1 MKYTD
6 YYAALG
12 VDRQATQAEIKQA
25 YRKLAHKYHPDISKD
40 AEGESKF
47 KEVAEAYRVL
57 KDEEKRAEY
66 DQLGVH
72 KAGEEFS
79 PRGSSGDYSQYAQ
92 QYGDTDASF
101 ADVDMADLMAAF
113 AAARNGGA
121 GGGGSGG
128 HAGGFSRQPWPQ
140 DGQDFEIEEPVT
152 LEQMYAGSEID
163 VSVSLPEADAQGM
176 LHRVPRT
183 FRVKV
188 PKGAEDG
195 QRLRLPGK
203 GGPGAQG
210 GKQGD
215 LYIVMRVLPHPLYRV
230 DGKELYMDLPLTPW
244 EAILGA
250 SVQVPT
256 LGGAVEMNIPAG
268 TVNGRRLRLTKRG
281 LPKADGSMG
290 DLYAVVRIDVPKE
303 ITPQQRE
310 LVEQLA
316 ASSSFNPRTHFAKFQ
331 AGGA

>member
-12 VDRQATQAEIKQA
+12 VDRKATQAEIKQA

-47 KEVAEAYRVL
+47 KDIAEAYRVL

-72 KAGEEFS
+72 RAGEEFS
-79 PRGSSGDYSQYAQ
+79 PRGAGHSPHSQQFDDA
-92 QYGDTDASF
+92 DASF

-113 AAARNGGA
+113 AAARK
-121 GGGGSGG
+121 GGGQSGG
-128 HAGGFSRQPWPQ
+128 RGEGFSRQAWPQ
-140 DGQDFEIEEPVT
+140 DGQDFETEEPVT
-152 LEQMYAGSEID
+152 LEQMHAGAEID
-163 VSVSLPEADAQGM
+163 VSVSLPELDAQGM

-188 PKGAEDG
+188 PKGAQDG

-203 GGPGAQG
+203 GGAGMHG
-210 GKQGD
+210 GRQGD
-215 LYIVMRVLPHPLYRV
+215 LYVVIRVIPHPLYRV
-230 DGKELYMDLPLTPW
+230 DGKELYMDLPLAPW
-244 EAILGA
+244 EAMLGA
-250 SVQVPT
+250 SVQIPT
-256 LGGAVEMNIPAG
+256 LGGTVEMNIPAG
-268 TVNGRRLRLTKRG
+268 TVNGRRLRLAKRG
-281 LPKADGSMG
+281 LPGADGSMG
-290 DLYAVVRIDVPKE
+290 DLYAVVRIEVPKE

-310 LVEQLA
+310 LEEQLA
-316 ASSSFNPRTHFAKFQ
+316 KLSTFNPRAHFAKFQ
-331 AGGA
+331 CVF

>member
-12 VDRQATQAEIKQA
+12 VDRTATQAEIKQA

-66 DQLGVH
+66 DQLGIH
-72 KAGEEFS
+72 KDGEEFA
-79 PRGSSGDYSQYAQ
+79 PRGGFAQ
-92 QYGDTDASF
+92 QPGGGHGTDNFNGGASF
-101 ADVDMADLMAAF
+101 EDVDMADLMAAF
-113 AAARNGGA
+113 AAARKGGGA
-121 GGGGSGG
+121 
-128 HAGGFSRQPWPQ
+128 HAGGFSRQQWPQ

-152 LEQMYAGSEID
+152 LEQLYAGTEID
-163 VSVSLPEADAQGM
+163 VSVNLPEHDAQG
-176 LHRVPRT
+176 LVHRVPKT

-195 QRLRLPGK
+195 QRLRLAGK
-203 GGPGAQG
+203 GGPGMHG

-215 LYIVMRVLPHPLYRV
+215 LYIVLRILPHPLYRI
-230 DGKELYMDLPLTPW
+230 DGRDLYMDLPLAPW
-244 EAILGA
+244 EALLGA
-250 SVQVPT
+250 SVNIPT
-256 LGGAVEMNIPAG
+256 LGGTVEMNIPAN
-268 TVNGRRLRLTKRG
+268 TVNARRLRLARRG

-290 DLYAVVRIDVPKE
+290 DLYAVVRIDVP
-303 ITPQQRE
+303 RE
-310 LVEQLA
+310 VTAEERQLYEKLA
-316 ASSSFNPRTHFAKFQ
+316 AQSTFNPRAHYAKFQ
-331 AGGA
+331 SGGA